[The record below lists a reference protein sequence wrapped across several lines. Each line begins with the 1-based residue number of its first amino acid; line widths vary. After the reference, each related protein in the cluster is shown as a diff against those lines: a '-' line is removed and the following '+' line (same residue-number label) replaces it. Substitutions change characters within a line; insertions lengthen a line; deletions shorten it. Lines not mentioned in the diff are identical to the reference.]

1 MNKLFKGKKILLII
15 LFLSIAIFLVYYFVL
30 SKKALKD
37 EKIDTSKIETIDESK
52 IGRIKEGVTLKNL
65 DFENLNREKAKKK
78 ITEKQEEL
86 LEGKINFKFGDI
98 NDVRTNPR
106 TLTYKLSDIGYEVDV
121 NKTLNKLL
129 NASEN
134 EEVKPIFKLEANKYA
149 DFSDSL
155 FADVSLKP
163 INDKLIPVYDK
174 EKNSLG
180 YSDPNKVFVKS
191 QYEEGID
198 GRKLDSSKLKSMLAE
213 GFVGEVEVPIETI
226 KRKELDPNIV
236 NKSLELLDSK
246 TIKVKP
252 MTLDLN
258 DRLTIRNTKYYEQNN
273 SILMNYLNNAFISPY
288 DVFNL
293 DRYLM
298 TEKDLKDETYKSRLS
313 RFSAGIDEYLDD
325 FLEVKGAGIS
335 QGLSA
340 LYELLLE
347 SNFEPINVSH
357 YSYYD
362 PIFPIGLDVKY
373 DEDKPFILKN
383 QSSSPILIK
392 AKTVKNENR
401 EITYSIQI
409 YGIPEDYE
417 KATISSKVI
426 NKVEPKTVYIKADEI
441 DKDDVRY
448 KGRQGLKVNIFKMF
462 GGESKQIDEVNYKP
476 LDNVVVQ

>member
-1 MNKLFKGKKILLII
+1 MNKLFKNKKILLGI
-15 LFLSIAIFLVYYFVL
+15 LFLSILIFLVYYFVL
-30 SKKALKD
+30 SKKTLNE

-52 IGRIKEGVTLKNL
+52 LGRIKEGVTLKNL

-78 ITEKQEEL
+78 IEEKQEEL

-106 TLTYKLSDIGYEVDV
+106 TLTYKLSDIGYEVDIA
-121 NKTLNKLL
+121 KTINKLL
-129 NASEN
+129 KASEG
-134 EEVKPIFKLEANKYA
+134 EEINPVFKLEPNKYA
-149 DFSDSL
+149 DFSDAL
-155 FADVSLKP
+155 FADVSLEP

-191 QYEEGID
+191 QYEKGID
-198 GRKLDSSKLKSMLAE
+198 GRKLDSEKLKSILSE
-213 GFVGEVEVPIETI
+213 GFIGEIEVPIETI
-226 KRKELDPNIV
+226 ERKELDPNIV

-273 SILMNYLNNAFISPY
+273 SILMDYLNNAFISPY
-288 DVFNL
+288 GVFNL

-298 TEKDLKDETYKSRLS
+298 TEKDLKDEVYKNRLQ
-313 RFSAGIDEYLDD
+313 RFSVGIDEYLDD
-325 FLEVKGAGIS
+325 FLETKGAGIS
-335 QGLSA
+335 QGLST
-340 LYELLLE
+340 LYGLLLE

-362 PIFPIGLDVKY
+362 PIFPMGLDVKY
-373 DEDKPFILKN
+373 DENKPFILEN

-409 YGIPEDYE
+409 YGIPSDYE

-426 NKVEPKTVYIKADEI
+426 NKIEPKTTYIKADEL

-448 KGRQGLKVNIFKMF
+448 KGRQGIKVNVLKNF
-462 GGESKQIDEVNYKP
+462 GNETKQIDEINYKP
-476 LDNVVVQ
+476 LDNVVVK